1 MGPGGGAIDYQPS
14 TPSSPNAP
22 KTNDPS
28 NAMESGFFNNKYA
41 DDQMDG
47 RNKTDHP
54 SDATNKSVY
63 MK

>member
-1 MGPGGGAIDYQPS
+1 MSSFPVEITSYGESVYIDTDEGKPR
-14 TPSSPNAP
+14 SPAD
-22 KTNDPS
+22 TI
-28 NAMESGFFNNKYA
+28 A

>member
-1 MGPGGGAIDYQPS
+1 
-14 TPSSPNAP
+14 
-22 KTNDPS
+22 
-28 NAMESGFFNNKYA
+28 MESGFFNNKYA

-54 SDATNKSVY
+54 SDATNKSVD